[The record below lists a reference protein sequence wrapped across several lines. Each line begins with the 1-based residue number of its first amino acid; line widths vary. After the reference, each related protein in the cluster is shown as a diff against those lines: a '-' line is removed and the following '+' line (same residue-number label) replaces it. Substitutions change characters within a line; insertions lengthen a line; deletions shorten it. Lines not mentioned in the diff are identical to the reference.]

1 MIKVADFG
9 LTENTYA
16 TMYYRQEKS
25 KGGAEERLPIRWMAP
40 ESIENNIYDEKTDV
54 VSTCSMCMK
63 RCMHLLN
70 YYSSLVGVWSD
81 LLGDFYL
88 RESSILWH
96 SSNASTDC
104 AEEWREAG
112 EAKQCC
118 MLL

>member
-9 LTENTYA
+9 LTEDMYA

-25 KGGAEERLPIRWMAP
+25 KRGAEERLPIRWMAP

-54 VSTCSMCMK
+54 VSTCSMK
-63 RCMHLLN
+63 YCMHLPN
-70 YYSSLVGVWSD
+70 YYSLLVGIWSD

-88 RESSILWH
+88 WESSILWH
-96 SSNASTDC
+96 SSNVYTDC

>member
-9 LTENTYA
+9 LTEDMYA

-25 KGGAEERLPIRWMAP
+25 NGGAEERLPIRWMAP

-54 VSTCSMCMK
+54 VSTCSMK
-63 RCMHLLN
+63 YCMHLPN
-70 YYSSLVGVWSD
+70 YYSLLVGIWSD

-88 RESSILWH
+88 WESSILWH